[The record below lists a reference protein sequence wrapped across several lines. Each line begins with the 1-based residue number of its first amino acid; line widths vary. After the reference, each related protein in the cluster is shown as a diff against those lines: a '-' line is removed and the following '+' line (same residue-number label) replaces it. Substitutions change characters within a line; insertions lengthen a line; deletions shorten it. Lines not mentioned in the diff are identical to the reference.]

1 MLEEIETIP
10 KTDKKKLLSK
20 IELSDNE
27 INPLDKLLNE
37 IDDTTSK

>member
-1 MLEEIETIP
+1 MLEEIDTIP

-27 INPLDKLLNE
+27 NNPLEKILNE
-37 IDDTTSK
+37 INDSKIK